1 MDWATFAIEAIG
13 VAILLLWIV
22 IPVREFQTIFREIRA
37 RGGMRGQ
44 QPPAGAGEN
53 NTDASSHTGDR
64 AA

>member
-1 MDWATFAIEAIG
+1 LDWATFAIEAIG

-37 RGGMRGQ
+37 RGGMKGQ
-44 QPPAGAGEN
+44 HPPAGDDAN
-53 NTDASSHTGDR
+53 AAASSHTGDR